1 MNLKYKLRENDYLQ
15 MQLYFFKANNTLRKI
30 VINNLMTWLVIFLV
44 IILILY
50 SNNQKFG
57 ALLLSIGAFLSLI
70 IKPFGIK
77 EVYFQRLKKESKKF
91 YESEFNKLISVDFLD
106 DSIYID
112 RIEKQTTI
120 AIAEIEKVIETK
132 QHYFIKFKIDVLLLP
147 KSEIENQDLVK
158 SELLN
163 LTKKLNIELENQLN
177 WKW

>member
-15 MQLYFFKANNTLRKI
+15 MQLYFFKANNTLRKT
-30 VINNLMTWLVIFLV
+30 VIKNLMTWLVIFLV

-57 ALLLSIGAFLSLI
+57 ALLFSIGAILSLI
-70 IKPFGIK
+70 FSPFGIK
-77 EVYFQRLKKESKKF
+77 AEYFQRLKKESKKF

-120 AIAEIEKVIETK
+120 TISEIEKVIETK
-132 QHYFIKFKIDVLLLP
+132 QHYFIKFKIEVLLLP

-163 LTKKLNIELENQLN
+163 LTKKLNSELENQLN

>member
-57 ALLLSIGAFLSLI
+57 ALLLSIGAFLALI
-70 IKPFGIK
+70 FNPFRNK

-91 YESEFNKLISVDFLD
+91 YESEFNKLISVDFID

-112 RIEKQTTI
+112 RIERQTTI